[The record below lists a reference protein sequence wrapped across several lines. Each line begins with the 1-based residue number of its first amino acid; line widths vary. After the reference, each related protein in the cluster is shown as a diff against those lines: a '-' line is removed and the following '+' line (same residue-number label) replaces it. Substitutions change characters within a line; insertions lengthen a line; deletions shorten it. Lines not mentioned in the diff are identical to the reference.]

1 MEVFRISRSRYAHRL
16 EASGSANRWNL
27 HGQYVIYAGSSR
39 SLSTL
44 ELVVHRG
51 SIAPSDE
58 YKVMVISVADEDC
71 LYHQIPTTSLPSNW
85 RSFAAYSDL
94 QEMGSQWFKEQDS
107 LVLKVPSAVI
117 PHEFNYLINT
127 EHALFKEKVALV
139 RTEDY
144 FWDSRLLL
152 S

>member
-1 MEVFRISRSRYAHRL
+1 
-16 EASGSANRWNL
+16 
-27 HGQYVIYAGSSR
+27 
-39 SLSTL
+39 L

-58 YKVMVISVADEDC
+58 YKVMVISVADEDY

-94 QEMGSQWFKEQDS
+94 QEMGSKWFKEQDS

-127 EHALFKEKVALV
+127 EHSLFKEKVALV

>member
-1 MEVFRISRSRYAHRL
+1 MEVFRISRARYAHGL
-16 EASGSANRWNL
+16 EASGSANRWN
-27 HGQYVIYAGSSR
+27 HRGQFVIYVGSSR

-51 SIAPSDE
+51 SIAPSDD
-58 YKVMVISVADEDC
+58 YKVMVISIADEDY
-71 LYHQIPTTSLPSNW
+71 LYHQIQSTALPEQW

-94 QEMGSQWFKEQDS
+94 QEMGARWYKDQTS

-117 PHEFNYLINT
+117 PHEFNYLINA
-127 EHALFKEKVALV
+127 EHPLFREKVALV

-144 FWDSRLLL
+144 FWDSRLLF
-152 S
+152 